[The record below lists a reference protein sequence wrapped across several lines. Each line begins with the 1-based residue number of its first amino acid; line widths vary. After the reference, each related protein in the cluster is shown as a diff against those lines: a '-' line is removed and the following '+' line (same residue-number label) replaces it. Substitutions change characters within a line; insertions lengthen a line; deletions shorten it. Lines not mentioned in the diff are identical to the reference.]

1 MKTEL
6 DIRREP
12 KRVGKL
18 GWFDVK
24 NKPQHPRH
32 MKVTPKG
39 QGEGYRSATRKT
51 RSVLGAQ

>member
-24 NKPQHPRH
+24 NINRNIP
-32 MKVTPKG
+32 
-39 QGEGYRSATRKT
+39 AT
-51 RSVLGAQ
+51 